1 MSAAARAAAAASP
14 IAQRAA
20 LASSPKTLMLRMQ
33 PVSAEATP
41 ETLLAE
47 LQAIGNPCFE
57 SASVQLKPG
66 FAVVSF
72 GGSRSSSRAIS
83 AAVRSLRGRNIL
95 GEKIKAEWVLP
106 PTLTF
111 TRLEEAGLPV
121 AEGTK
126 AGGLVPLRR
135 SASGGLEALLAVQDR
150 KLAGWEKQRSLSA
163 DVLAILGGRR
173 APGESVIEC
182 VAREFFEETGGV
194 LGPHGLAKLRA
205 VLSDALDVGDGPD
218 CFGAWL
224 APGKFVAIFVNE
236 ALIPP
241 AAVSGP
247 DRLLEA
253 QRAAA
258 KLRAPGKRSKARKP
272 RKRLHAAG
280 DAAAAPA
287 AVVSGGDEAAAA
299 SEPASACSGAGEAV
313 PPPVAASGLGAEAA
327 PGEDGGGAVGIKEAM
342 DGASAEVQASL
353 GAVFNE
359 TSVVQWVSVSDLL
372 EAVRPPKSGPV
383 HYGSPSK
390 LGAVYATSVS
400 GRKWRIGHFLTMALM
415 EPAVRRRLAAMLAAP
430 WGART

>member
-72 GGSRSSSRAIS
+72 GGSRCSSRAIS

-241 AAVSGP
+241 AA
-247 DRLLEA
+247 
-253 QRAAA
+253 
-258 KLRAPGKRSKARKP
+258 
-272 RKRLHAAG
+272 
-280 DAAAAPA
+280 
-287 AVVSGGDEAAAA
+287 
-299 SEPASACSGAGEAV
+299 
-313 PPPVAASGLGAEAA
+313 AA

-430 WGART
+430 WGARA